1 MKLYVICII
10 IVVTLLQGCTQTPS
24 ENGKIVQSENLLN
37 AINSA
42 GVAFSYSDD
51 NQQDFFEKPDRGYVS
66 GYFYFEED
74 LADDIIFGLDM
85 EWLEG
90 VDNPVNFEGGDWMS
104 LAGFSRQGIL
114 LFPIG
119 SPENLAGEPTNTE
132 IWESCNLGKPLK
144 PETWYKM
151 TITSDFSV
159 REFESVE
166 LQGGG
171 LDTLIDLSGFPLEY
185 PNFVPFDNPSLTFY
199 TFALRSKE
207 FAPKNNGGFSV
218 FFDDI
223 EGGIWINGDW
233 EVVFSNGFESQNQI
247 LDIPF
252 TLPVSPLAMVQEN
265 FWYFENE
272 HAKINITDLKSRSGT
287 NSMECQAD
295 LLEANF

>member
-1 MKLYVICII
+1 MSRVYIII
-10 IVVTLLQGCTQTPS
+10 IVILFQGCTQTPS
-24 ENGKIVQSENLLN
+24 ENGEATRSENLLN

-42 GVAFSYSDD
+42 GVAFSYSGDH
-51 NQQDFFEKPDRGYVS
+51 QQDFFKNPNRGYVS

-74 LADDIIFGLDM
+74 LANDIIFGLDM

-90 VDNPVNFEGGDWMS
+90 VDDPVNFEGGDWMS
-104 LAGFSRQGIL
+104 LAGFTREGIL
-114 LFPIG
+114 WFPIG
-119 SPENLAGEPTNTE
+119 SPENLEGEPTDTE
-132 IWESCNLGKPLK
+132 IWESRDLGELLK

-151 TITSDFSV
+151 TITSDFGA
-159 REFESVE
+159 REFQSVE

-199 TFALRSKE
+199 MFALRSKE
-207 FAPKNNGGFSV
+207 FAPKNHGGFSV

-223 EGGIWINGDW
+223 KGGIWINGNW

-252 TLPVSPLAMVQEN
+252 TLPVSPRAIVQEN

-272 HAKINITDLKSRSGT
+272 HAKINITDINSRSGT
-287 NSMECQAD
+287 KSMECHAD
-295 LLEANF
+295 LRDTNL